1 MRETAAKIGELDGQ
15 ITNFAASIKSS
26 FYGQYLAAAQQE
38 RQMQQSVASLR
49 GAAMS
54 ERERS
59 VGYNSL
65 NREVETNKAFY
76 DGLLQRYKEVAT
88 ASGVTAANV
97 TTVDRAWPPLSADPR
112 NLGRNLVMGGIA
124 GLMLA
129 FVLGGVREKMHHVI
143 RSSEDLEQRI
153 NIPSLGVVPRI
164 AGPDG
169 ASAAIRGQH
178 PAQAEAYHS
187 IAVAL
192 QDASGSL
199 PKTLLVT
206 SSAASEGKST
216 SAMGLARSL
225 SAMGKRVLL
234 IDGDLRRPGSTKALG
249 DPLLETS
256 SIGRPRPSLASSA
269 MSMVR
274 DLAAASPA
282 DFSCRRL
289 FARDGLWTADKET
302 SADRTANDRDPAF
315 PTY

>member
-1 MRETAAKIGELDGQ
+1 MAAI
-15 ITNFAASIKSS
+15 
-26 FYGQYLAAAQQE
+26 E
-38 RQMQQSVASLR
+38 R
-49 GAAMS
+49 G
-54 ERERS
+54 
-59 VGYNSL
+59 
-65 NREVETNKAFY
+65 
-76 DGLLQRYKEVAT
+76 
-88 ASGVTAANV
+88 
-97 TTVDRAWPPLSADPR
+97 PR

-256 SIGRPRPSLASSA
+256 SIGRPRPSLASAA

-274 DLAAASPA
+274 DLAAAA
-282 DFSCRRL
+282 RRI
-289 FARDGLWTADKET
+289 FRAGGYSRVTALDSGQGT